1 MLELQRNKHVLL
13 PATSHNVIKWKGE
26 METMTL
32 NNYLGKIF
40 FLYLSQCELCL
51 HCVVSL
57 WAIDTG
63 GLPFVQVMLIFAG
76 HSPGVC
82 LPRQLGQWVRKSTSQ
97 QSLTIWWPA
106 AGSYRTICPLTE
118 IVCFLK
124 KVWCLPRTSEGKNTT
139 GQEEA
144 SKNNSGRRSEL
155 RASTENPSTWSKRR
169 PQASIQCVL
178 FHC

>member
-1 MLELQRNKHVLL
+1 
-13 PATSHNVIKWKGE
+13 
-26 METMTL
+26 MTL

-82 LPRQLGQWVRKSTSQ
+82 AKATRAVG
-97 QSLTIWWPA
+97 
-106 AGSYRTICPLTE
+106 
-118 IVCFLK
+118 
-124 KVWCLPRTSEGKNTT
+124 
-139 GQEEA
+139 EEV
-144 SKNNSGRRSEL
+144 KF
-155 RASTENPSTWSKRR
+155 STEFDSAASCQNLLHNLTTHWNSMISEKRLV
-169 PQASIQCVL
+169 SIRNQQGKKDNWTGGAA
-178 FHC
+178 